1 MSTKTVAQWTGGMAF
16 DIELQ
21 GHTITVDA
29 VAESGGRDLGPSPKS
44 LLLAGLAGC
53 TGMDVVAILRKMGQE
68 WNSFNLQIEAQT
80 SEKHPRVYTDIKI
93 SYIFTGKNLSKDKI
107 EKAANL
113 SQDKYCGVS
122 AMLKSSASISHEI
135 IIEEE

>member
-1 MSTKTVAQWTGGMAF
+1 MGTGTVAKWTGGMAF

-21 GHTITVDA
+21 GHRITVDA
-29 VAESGGRDLGPSPKS
+29 TAESGGRDMGPSPKS

-68 WNSFNLQIEAQT
+68 WDSFNLQIEAQT

-93 SYIFTGKNLSKDKI
+93 NYIFSGKNLSKDKI
-107 EKAANL
+107 EKAVNL
-113 SQDKYCGVS
+113 SQDKYCSVS
-122 AMLKSSASISHEI
+122 AMLKSSANISYKI
-135 IIEEE
+135 IIEE

>member
-1 MSTKTVAQWTGGMAF
+1 MGAGTVARWTGGMAF

-21 GHTITVDA
+21 GHKITVDA
-29 VAESGGRDLGPSPKS
+29 TAESGGRDLGPSPKS

-53 TGMDVVAILRKMGQE
+53 TGMDVVSILRKMGQK
-68 WNSFNLQIEAQT
+68 WDSFNLQIEAQS
-80 SEKHPRVYTDIKI
+80 SEKHPKVYTDIKI
-93 SYIFTGKNLSKDKI
+93 NYIFTGKNLSKDKI
-107 EKAANL
+107 EKAVNL

-135 IIEEE
+135 IIEE

>member
-1 MSTKTVAQWTGGMAF
+1 MSTKTVAQWTGGMSF

-21 GHTITVDA
+21 GHSITVDA
-29 VAESGGRDLGPSPKS
+29 APEVGGRDLGPSPKP
-44 LLLAGLAGC
+44 LLLASLAGC

-68 WNSFNLQIEAQT
+68 WDSFNLQIEAQS
-80 SEKHPRVYTDIKI
+80 SEKHPRVYTEIKI
-93 SYIFTGKNLSKDKI
+93 NYIFCGKNLSKDKI
-107 EKAANL
+107 KKAVNL

-135 IIEEE
+135 VIEE

>member
-1 MSTKTVAQWTGGMAF
+1 MAF

-21 GHTITVDA
+21 GHRITVDA
-29 VAESGGRDLGPSPKS
+29 APEVGGRDLGPSPKP

-68 WNSFNLQIEAQT
+68 WDSFNLEIEAQS
-80 SEKHPRVYTDIKI
+80 SEKHPRVYTEIKI
-93 SYIFTGKNLSKDKI
+93 NYIFTGKSLSKDKI
-107 EKAANL
+107 EKAVNL

-122 AMLKSSASISHEI
+122 AMLKSSASISNEI
-135 IIEEE
+135 IIEE

>member
-1 MSTKTVAQWTGGMAF
+1 MDIKTVAQWTGGMAF

-21 GHTITVDA
+21 GHKITVDA
-29 VAESGGRDLGPSPKS
+29 TADVGGRDMGPRPKP

-68 WNSFNLQIEAQT
+68 WDSFKLQIEAQT
-80 SEKHPRVYTDIKI
+80 SEKHPKVYTDIKI
-93 SYIFTGKNLSKDKI
+93 NYIFSGKNLSKDKI
-107 EKAANL
+107 EKAVNL

-122 AMLKSSASISHEI
+122 AMLKNSVSISHEI
-135 IIEEE
+135 IIKK